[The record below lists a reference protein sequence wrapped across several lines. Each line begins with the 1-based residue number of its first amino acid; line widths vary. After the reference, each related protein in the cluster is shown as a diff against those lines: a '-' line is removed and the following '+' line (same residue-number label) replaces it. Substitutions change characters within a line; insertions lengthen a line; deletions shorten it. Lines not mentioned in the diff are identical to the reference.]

1 MWELLHREPGLLF
14 LILIAL
20 CGTLIA
26 VTAIIAHYW
35 HIVRQSEADAS
46 LKQDMLNRGLSI
58 DQIERLLKASSQSVE
73 IPERPD
79 TISDKE
85 YTLIEKLLDE
95 GKSAEDIERI
105 LRACR
110 GPAASAERTS
120 KDVEKA
126 LAQKANAPLR
136 EGRGIGA

>member
-1 MWELLHREPGLLF
+1 MNP
-14 LILIAL
+14 
-20 CGTLIA
+20 TLPA
-26 VTAIIAHYW
+26 VTPTAVPVPVLFAPIAADL
-35 HIVRQSEADAS
+35 EA
-46 LKQDMLNRGLSI
+46 
-58 DQIERLLKASSQSVE
+58 V
-73 IPERPD
+73 
-79 TISDKE
+79 
-85 YTLIEKLLDE
+85 
-95 GKSAEDIERI
+95 ERI